1 MNLILFYLSIFFL
14 IPLLIYFLRKKKK
27 LLSFTG
33 DKHQNYLNNSKVP
46 LVGGIIVIYTF
57 IIHYNENLIV
67 TLFIFLIF
75 FLGLLSDIKFI
86 KSPNVRMFIQLAII
100 FSFVY
105 LIKLD
110 LRETGVIFIDQIL
123 KYQILKILF
132 LTFCILII
140 VNGNNFIDGL
150 NGLSIGYFIII
161 NLILLIS
168 LDHQLI
174 DSNFL
179 MIFLFSKLILLAL
192 NFNNQV
198 FQGDNGSYLLGFF
211 FGFYLIEIYNQ
222 NIFISPFFIILLL
235 WYPSFELL
243 FSIIRKFKIDSS
255 PLHPDN
261 NHLHHLIY
269 FYFYKKT
276 NKQLLSNNL
285 SSLIINS
292 FNFAI
297 LLIGSAKTSNTQY
310 QIFLIVI
317 AILFYTMT
325 YVKLNKYKNSNN

>member
-1 MNLILFYLSIFFL
+1 MNLILFFLSLFFL
-14 IPLLIYFLRKKKK
+14 IPVLIYFLKKKEQ

-46 LVGGIIVIYTF
+46 LIGGIIVIYTF
-57 IIHYNENLIV
+57 FLHYNDNLIV

-86 KSPNVRMFIQLAII
+86 KSPNARMMIQLIII

-123 KYQILKILF
+123 NIQILKFLF
-132 LTFCILII
+132 LTFCIVII
-140 VNGNNFIDGL
+140 VNGSNFIDGL

-161 NLILLIS
+161 NFILLIS
-168 LDHQLI
+168 FDHQLI
-174 DSNFL
+174 ESKFL
-179 MIFLFSKLILLAL
+179 MIFLFVKTILLVF
-192 NFNNQV
+192 NFINRI

-211 FGFYLIEIYNQ
+211 FSFYLIEIYNQ
-222 NIFISPFFIILLL
+222 NVFISPFFIILLL

-269 FYFYKKT
+269 FYFFKKT
-276 NKQLLSNNL
+276 KKQLLSNNL
-285 SSLIINS
+285 SSLIINT
-292 FNFAI
+292 FNFVI
-297 LLIGSAKTSNTQY
+297 FLMGSAKTYNTQY
-310 QIFLIVI
+310 QIILIVI
-317 AILFYTMT
+317 AILFYTII
-325 YVKLNKYKNSNN
+325 YVKMNKYKYKNN

>member
-1 MNLILFYLSIFFL
+1 MNLILFYLSIFFF
-14 IPLLIYFLRKKKK
+14 IPLIYFLRKKKQ

-174 DSNFL
+174 NSNFL
-179 MIFLFSKLILLAL
+179 MIFLFLKLILLAL

-198 FQGDNGSYLLGFF
+198 FLGDNGSYLLGFF

-297 LLIGSAKTSNTQY
+297 LLIGSTKTSNTQY

>member
-1 MNLILFYLSIFFL
+1 MNLILFYLSIFFF
-14 IPLLIYFLRKKKK
+14 IPLLIYFLRKKKQ

-150 NGLSIGYFIII
+150 NGLLLGYFII
-161 NLILLIS
+161 
-168 LDHQLI
+168 
-174 DSNFL
+174 
-179 MIFLFSKLILLAL
+179 
-192 NFNNQV
+192 V
-198 FQGDNGSYLLGFF
+198 SY
-211 FGFYLIEIYNQ
+211 
-222 NIFISPFFIILLL
+222 
-235 WYPSFELL
+235 
-243 FSIIRKFKIDSS
+243 
-255 PLHPDN
+255 
-261 NHLHHLIY
+261 
-269 FYFYKKT
+269 
-276 NKQLLSNNL
+276 
-285 SSLIINS
+285 
-292 FNFAI
+292 
-297 LLIGSAKTSNTQY
+297 
-310 QIFLIVI
+310 
-317 AILFYTMT
+317 
-325 YVKLNKYKNSNN
+325 